1 MVLVLLIGQNKTNI
15 FIFVS
20 SCLHHLKS
28 LRKNFMITSK
38 QCGISMDSSLP
49 RRRERRAA
57 KKVAKRRS
65 DELLTH

>member
-1 MVLVLLIGQNKTNI
+1 MGLVQLIGQNKINM

-20 SCLHHLKS
+20 SYQHHLKS
-28 LRKNFMITSK
+28 LRKNSMITSK
-38 QCGISMDSSLP
+38 QYGISMGSSLQ
-49 RRRERRAA
+49 RRRERRVA